1 MTYPSGPGS
10 ARVVYYNYPT
20 SGVGGALSR
29 LDNIAADGDGT
40 TKYAQYTYLG
50 ASTMVKVAHPA
61 VTNGLNLTHGTG
73 RPTGDETF
81 IDKLQRLTGRILRP
95 KPPGRP
101 RKKPKAKW
109 KCGHRPHISDIS
121 QTGPGLQSQSRA
133 GY

>member
-1 MTYPSGPGS
+1 LDYVTYPSGPGS

-61 VTNGLNLTHGTG
+61 VTNGLNLTYGTG
-73 RPTGDETF
+73 RPAGDESF
-81 IDKLQRLTGRILRP
+81 VQRLEKLLARRLLPGE
-95 KPPGRP
+95 PGRP
-101 RKKPKAKW
+101 RRKKATK
-109 KCGHRPHISDIS
+109 
-121 QTGPGLQSQSRA
+121 
-133 GY
+133 